1 MVIKRSLIYK
11 LNSQFVR
18 KITEKEKRKIKKKR
32 KLLLIK
38 VITCIFHVLFDN
50 IIFDNIEYYY
60 FITST

>member
-11 LNSQFVR
+11 LNNQFVR

>member
-11 LNSQFVR
+11 LNRQFVR